1 MSNSTAPNG
10 NRNFS
15 FVFKAKRRLE
25 NIETQKRARTII
37 NVRKKWVA
45 AAIIALASGSTVF
58 LSQNAVEAA
67 TNDPDASDVQVKVVQ
82 QDQKQNQN
90 TTANVVVSNS
100 DSTKTQVNTTV
111 QTQNSAVVSG
121 DSTTANPKTS
131 QASNVQN
138 TSTTANSV
146 DPNQEQQPAN
156 QADHVKGN
164 VQSAWDQGY
173 RGQGTVV
180 AVIDSG
186 ADPTHKD
193 FQTMPEDPKLSK
205 DDMQAKI
212 SKQGYGKYVNEKFP
226 YVYNYADRDNDYI
239 TSDDTNANDSPHG
252 QHVSGIIAADGKP
265 DGNKEYVVGVAPE
278 AQLMQLRVFGQF
290 SDEKTDDVARAIYD
304 ATNLGADVIQMSLGQ
319 GVADQQL
326 TNIEQK
332 AVQYAIDHG
341 VFVSISAS
349 NNGNSASVDN
359 PSKVQDSGYQS
370 GSQAGNYEPLNSST
384 VANPGASKNA
394 LTVAA
399 ETSDTGDLSDMA
411 YFSSWGPIQD
421 FTLKPDL
428 AAPGYQVV
436 STVNH
441 DQYQTMSG
449 TSMAG
454 PFAAASAALVIQRL
468 KQTNPELKGA
478 QLVAAA
484 KAMLMN
490 TAKPQKQLGYT
501 TPVSPR
507 RQGAGQID
515 VGGATATP
523 VYVTTDDGTS
533 SVSLHQVNEN
543 TKFTLTF
550 HNLTDQNQT
559 YTFDDYGGGYTEQ
572 RDTTTGVFHDV
583 QLAGARVNGE
593 NSFTLAPKEERKV
606 SYSLDLT
613 GLNKN
618 QLVEGFLRFT
628 NANNVSTVSVP
639 YLAYYGDLTSENVF
653 DQNANEKHPDI
664 QGNRL
669 VNEQNYPRGIADQ
682 ESLKELVNVD
692 GNYNWQEV
700 AKLYESGKV
709 AFSPNDNQKSDLLK
723 PYVYLKQNVKDL
735 KVEVLDAQGKVVRVV
750 SDVQGVDKSY
760 DENDV
765 TKDTSLSVSM
775 RDNPD
780 AFEWDGKVYNSKTGK
795 METAKDGNYSYR
807 LVATLWNKGPH
818 QVQTADFPVVVDTV
832 APTLSNIKY
841 DPASHTLSG
850 EYQDTGAGFTNY
862 SYATVT
868 VNDKVF
874 GYKLSD
880 DESGFDNTEKTK
892 GHFNFVLGQDALSA
906 LTTATNKMTV
916 ALSDVADNTSLA
928 TVDVAG
934 DHDSETGVSVWNAV
948 NGLAFD
954 QKSPNYNSVTKTYIL
969 FGGANH
975 DFYLNGKL
983 VQVQNGKYQAP
994 VSVDTTEFVFSTD
1007 PEGRHVLNSLSTVT
1021 AKAFFNWQKTD
1032 TFDGNFGVTIGSVK
1046 TNDPNDT
1053 VVQAV
1058 VTKGQNVKAYAMD
1071 YFTGEVYTGEVKDGI
1086 ATFHVHT
1093 SVNQD
1098 NTTGVYKRA
1107 LLTGWTEVDGPS
1119 FNDKQ
1124 ETSRGGV
1131 ASSNHLGVYYFA
1143 DAADRPIYTDRSAL
1157 GVEAKDEVAKLD
1169 SFGPGF
1175 YPGHAPSDLT
1185 TRTDPNPDIHFD
1197 YMNDNDT
1204 TRFGQ
1209 NAVTRGYYDPL
1220 TQKFMVTGKVDGNV
1234 ASLTVLGDNSNENAP
1249 ENQVKLGNDGK
1260 FSFTVTANRT
1270 GQRPIAY
1277 IYQTKDGQRVR
1288 GTLNLILDTVAPSL
1302 EVNQVNGDKLEL
1314 WTNNPKFILS
1324 GKVND
1329 NLDGYRLFV
1338 NGNNIYREFLN
1349 SGYNQVAGLN
1359 MDTEFTNP
1367 YGAHDF
1373 EEVENLNDN
1382 NDQPTTHVFTVYV
1395 VDQVGNKVKKK
1406 LTVHFDPNYVAPE
1419 EVSNTDTSNNSNTSG
1434 TVENLSSTT
1443 IEKSVTDVST
1453 VQPKGE
1459 TLTGKSFNLLHD
1471 AYIYNKDGQVVLST
1485 DTNKTSLLKKGQRI
1499 TALDN
1504 GKTVVINGVQYYRVG
1519 DNQFVKVANTV
1530 LQAGKRLQLKHNAHL
1545 YDKNGK
1551 VVKRN
1556 GKTILLRN
1564 GRWIS
1569 ALNNADKYVIK
1580 GKNFY
1585 KLANDQFVKV
1595 ANTKLQKPKALKLT
1609 HNAFVYDKN
1618 GKRVKK
1624 SKVLKK
1630 GQTILAENNA
1640 EKFHIKGKF
1649 YYRVNGQFVKV
1660 ANTL

>member
-67 TNDPDASDVQVKVVQ
+67 TNDPDASDVQVKVV
-82 QDQKQNQN
+82 
-90 TTANVVVSNS
+90 
-100 DSTKTQVNTTV
+100 
-111 QTQNSAVVSG
+111 
-121 DSTTANPKTS
+121 
-131 QASNVQN
+131 
-138 TSTTANSV
+138 
-146 DPNQEQQPAN
+146 QQPAN

-478 QLVAAA
+478 QLVTAA

-653 DQNANEKHPDI
+653 DQNANEEHPDI

-795 METAKDGNYSYR
+795 METAKDGNYTYR

-934 DHDSETGVSVWNAV
+934 DHDSETGVSIWNAV

-1032 TFDGNFGVTIGSVK
+1032 TFDRNFGVTIGSVK

-1157 GVEAKDEVAKLD
+1157 GVETKDEVAKLD

>member
-67 TNDPDASDVQVKVVQ
+67 TNDPDASDVQVKVV
-82 QDQKQNQN
+82 
-90 TTANVVVSNS
+90 
-100 DSTKTQVNTTV
+100 
-111 QTQNSAVVSG
+111 
-121 DSTTANPKTS
+121 
-131 QASNVQN
+131 
-138 TSTTANSV
+138 
-146 DPNQEQQPAN
+146 QQPAN

-478 QLVAAA
+478 QLVTAA

-653 DQNANEKHPDI
+653 DQNANEEHPDI

-795 METAKDGNYSYR
+795 METAKDGNYTYR

-934 DHDSETGVSVWNAV
+934 DHDSETGVSIWNAV

-1124 ETSRGGV
+1124 ETSRGGC
-1131 ASSNHLGVYYFA
+1131 
-1143 DAADRPIYTDRSAL
+1143 
-1157 GVEAKDEVAKLD
+1157 
-1169 SFGPGF
+1169 
-1175 YPGHAPSDLT
+1175 
-1185 TRTDPNPDIHFD
+1185 
-1197 YMNDNDT
+1197 
-1204 TRFGQ
+1204 
-1209 NAVTRGYYDPL
+1209 
-1220 TQKFMVTGKVDGNV
+1220 
-1234 ASLTVLGDNSNENAP
+1234 
-1249 ENQVKLGNDGK
+1249 
-1260 FSFTVTANRT
+1260 
-1270 GQRPIAY
+1270 
-1277 IYQTKDGQRVR
+1277 
-1288 GTLNLILDTVAPSL
+1288 
-1302 EVNQVNGDKLEL
+1302 
-1314 WTNNPKFILS
+1314 
-1324 GKVND
+1324 
-1329 NLDGYRLFV
+1329 
-1338 NGNNIYREFLN
+1338 
-1349 SGYNQVAGLN
+1349 
-1359 MDTEFTNP
+1359 
-1367 YGAHDF
+1367 
-1373 EEVENLNDN
+1373 
-1382 NDQPTTHVFTVYV
+1382 
-1395 VDQVGNKVKKK
+1395 
-1406 LTVHFDPNYVAPE
+1406 
-1419 EVSNTDTSNNSNTSG
+1419 
-1434 TVENLSSTT
+1434 
-1443 IEKSVTDVST
+1443 
-1453 VQPKGE
+1453 
-1459 TLTGKSFNLLHD
+1459 
-1471 AYIYNKDGQVVLST
+1471 
-1485 DTNKTSLLKKGQRI
+1485 
-1499 TALDN
+1499 
-1504 GKTVVINGVQYYRVG
+1504 
-1519 DNQFVKVANTV
+1519 
-1530 LQAGKRLQLKHNAHL
+1530 
-1545 YDKNGK
+1545 
-1551 VVKRN
+1551 
-1556 GKTILLRN
+1556 
-1564 GRWIS
+1564 
-1569 ALNNADKYVIK
+1569 
-1580 GKNFY
+1580 
-1585 KLANDQFVKV
+1585 
-1595 ANTKLQKPKALKLT
+1595 
-1609 HNAFVYDKN
+1609 
-1618 GKRVKK
+1618 
-1624 SKVLKK
+1624 SK
-1630 GQTILAENNA
+1630 
-1640 EKFHIKGKF
+1640 
-1649 YYRVNGQFVKV
+1649 
-1660 ANTL
+1660 

>member
-67 TNDPDASDVQVKVVQ
+67 TNDPDASDVQVKVV
-82 QDQKQNQN
+82 
-90 TTANVVVSNS
+90 
-100 DSTKTQVNTTV
+100 
-111 QTQNSAVVSG
+111 
-121 DSTTANPKTS
+121 
-131 QASNVQN
+131 
-138 TSTTANSV
+138 
-146 DPNQEQQPAN
+146 QQPAN

-478 QLVAAA
+478 QLVTAA

-653 DQNANEKHPDI
+653 DQNANEEHPDI

-795 METAKDGNYSYR
+795 METAKDGNYTYR

-934 DHDSETGVSVWNAV
+934 DHDSETGVSIWNAV

-1649 YYRVNGQFVKV
+1649 YYRINGQFVKV

>member
-67 TNDPDASDVQVKVVQ
+67 TNDPDASDVQVKVV
-82 QDQKQNQN
+82 
-90 TTANVVVSNS
+90 
-100 DSTKTQVNTTV
+100 
-111 QTQNSAVVSG
+111 
-121 DSTTANPKTS
+121 
-131 QASNVQN
+131 
-138 TSTTANSV
+138 
-146 DPNQEQQPAN
+146 QQPAN

-478 QLVAAA
+478 QLVTAA

-523 VYVTTDDGTS
+523 VYVTTDNGTS

-653 DQNANEKHPDI
+653 DQNANEEHPDI

-795 METAKDGNYSYR
+795 METAKDGNYTYR

-934 DHDSETGVSVWNAV
+934 DHDSETGVSIWNAV

>member
-1 MSNSTAPNG
+1 MRNSTAPNG

-15 FVFKAKRRLE
+15 FVFKAKGRLE
-25 NIETQKRARTII
+25 DIETQKRARTII

-58 LSQNAVEAA
+58 LSQNTAEAA
-67 TNDPDASDVQVKVVQ
+67 TNDPGASDVQVKVVQ
-82 QDQKQNQN
+82 QDQKQDQN
-90 TTANVVVSNS
+90 STANAAVSNS
-100 DSTKTQVNTTV
+100 DSAKTQTNATD
-111 QTQNSAVVSG
+111 QTQNSTVVSG
-121 DSTTANPKTS
+121 DSTTANSKTS
-131 QASNVQN
+131 QTSNAQT
-138 TSTTANSV
+138 TSTTTNSV

-212 SKQGYGKYVNEKFP
+212 AEQGYGKYVNEKFP

-359 PSKVQDSGYQS
+359 PSKVKDQRYQS

-384 VANPGASKNA
+384 VANPGVSKNA

-399 ETSDTGDLSDMA
+399 EKSDTGDLSDMA
-411 YFSSWGPIQD
+411 SFSSWGPAQD
-421 FTLKPDL
+421 YTLKPDL
-428 AAPGYQVV
+428 SAPGYQVV

-468 KQTNPELKGA
+468 KQTNPELKGV
-478 QLVAAA
+478 QLVAAV

-490 TAKPQKQLGYT
+490 TAKPQTQLGYT

-515 VGGATATP
+515 VGAATATP

-533 SVSLHQVNEN
+533 SVSLHQVGES
-543 TKFTLTF
+543 TKFTLAF
-550 HNLTDQNQT
+550 HNLTDQSQT

-593 NSFTLAPKEERKV
+593 HSFTLAPKEERQV

-613 GLNKN
+613 GLKKN

-628 NANNVSTVSVP
+628 NANNASTVSVP

-653 DQNANEKHPDI
+653 DQNANEEHPDI

-735 KVEVLDAQGKVVRVV
+735 KVEILDAQGNVVRVV

-760 DENDV
+760 DENAV

-780 AFEWDGKVYNSKTGK
+780 ALEWDGKVYNSKTGK
-795 METAKDGNYSYR
+795 METAKDGNYTYR

-832 APTLSNIKY
+832 APTLSNVKY
-841 DPASHTLSG
+841 DAASHTLSG
-850 EYQDTGAGFTNY
+850 EYQDAGAGFTNY

-880 DESGFDNTEKTK
+880 GGSGFDNAEKTK

-906 LTTATNKMTV
+906 LTAAANKVTV

-928 TVDVAG
+928 TVNVAG
-934 DHDSETGVSVWNAV
+934 DHDSETSVSVWNAV
-948 NGLAFD
+948 DGLAFD
-954 QKSPNYNSVTKTYIL
+954 QKSPNYDAATKTYTL
-969 FGGANH
+969 VGGANH

-983 VQVQNGKYQAP
+983 VQVQDGKYQVP
-994 VSVDTTEFVFSTD
+994 VSVNTTKFVFSTD
-1007 PEGRHVLNSLSTVT
+1007 PEGQHVLKDLSTVT

-1046 TNDPNDT
+1046 TNNPNDA

-1058 VTKGQNVKAYAMD
+1058 VTKGKDVKAYAMD
-1071 YFTGEVYTGEVKDGI
+1071 YFTGKVYTGEVKDGI

-1093 SVNQD
+1093 SINKD
-1098 NTTGVYKRA
+1098 ATTGVYRRA

-1124 ETSRGGV
+1124 ETSRDGV
-1131 ASSNHLGVYYFA
+1131 SSSNYLGVYYFA
-1143 DAADRPIYTDRSAL
+1143 NAANRRVYTDRNAL
-1157 GVEAKDEVAKLD
+1157 GVEAKDEAAKLD
-1169 SFGPGF
+1169 SFGPGA
-1175 YPGHAPSDLT
+1175 YPGHAPSALT

-1209 NAVTRGYYDPL
+1209 NAVTHGYYDPS
-1220 TQKFMVTGKVDGNV
+1220 TQKFTVTGKVDDNV
-1234 ASLTVLGDNSNENAP
+1234 ASLTVLGDNSNENTH

-1277 IYQTKDGQRVR
+1277 IYKTKDGQRVR

-1302 EVNQVNGDKLEL
+1302 EVNQVNGDELEL
-1314 WTNNPKFILS
+1314 WTNNPKFTLS

-1359 MDTEFTNP
+1359 TDTEFTNP

-1395 VDQVGNKVKKK
+1395 VDQVGNKVEKK

-1419 EVSNTDTSNNSNTSG
+1419 EVPN
-1434 TVENLSSTT
+1434 
-1443 IEKSVTDVST
+1443 TDVST

-1485 DTNKTSLLKKGQRI
+1485 DTNKSSLLKKGQRI

-1519 DNQFVKVANTV
+1519 DNQFVKLANTV

-1556 GKTILLRN
+1556 GKPVLLRK

-1569 ALNNADKYVIK
+1569 ALNNADEYVIN
-1580 GKNFY
+1580 GKTFY
-1585 KLANDQFVKV
+1585 KLANGEFVKV
-1595 ANTKLQKPKALKLT
+1595 ANTKLREPKALKLT

-1630 GQTILAENNA
+1630 GRTILAENNA
-1640 EKFHIKGKF
+1640 EKFHIKGKA
-1649 YYRVNGQFVKV
+1649 YYKVNGHFVKV